1 MLNREPASAPIFT
14 SAFAP
19 RPTPACA
26 SQSLP
31 DPRNF
36 PLRAGLDLATAPFTF
51 SHSLVLVISCR
62 RSSSTRLSHLVL
74 ALGLAFSA
82 VAPAPAQEIIDG
94 IAAVVNGDVITFS
107 QVREL
112 VRAREQQLRQSL
124 SGKELVDKVKELRE
138 GALQDLIDRQLILQE
153 FKKQGLQLPDYVIE
167 EHVQSIIRT
176 DFGGDRAAFQRTL
189 AAQGYT
195 MAQFRDIERDKIV
208 VQAMRRK
215 SLGNTPVI
223 SPGKVESYYTENRKS
238 YASDAKM
245 QLRLIT
251 LGKNSGESPESQK
264 KMVEEIREKIVAG
277 GDFGKMAELY
287 SEDSSSAI
295 GGDWGWIDSGTL
307 NPDLSKAAFSLD
319 AGEVSRVLEFGDSY
333 YLLYSEAKKNAEV
346 KPLQAVRNDIESK
359 LRQELSQAQQE
370 KWLQDLRKKAYIKK
384 Y

>member
-1 MLNREPASAPIFT
+1 MTIRFPFSLLFQR
-14 SAFAP
+14 
-19 RPTPACA
+19 ACR
-26 SQSLP
+26 L
-31 DPRNF
+31 
-36 PLRAGLDLATAPFTF
+36 GLLL
-51 SHSLVLVISCR
+51 SLVFGLG
-62 RSSSTRLSHLVL
+62 SSL
-74 ALGLAFSA
+74 
-82 VAPAPAQEIIDG
+82 PAQEIVDG

-124 SGKELVDKVKELRE
+124 SGKELVDKIKELRE

-167 EHVQSIIRT
+167 EHVQTIIRA

-215 SLGNTPVI
+215 SLGNAPLI
-223 SPGKVESYYTENRKS
+223 SPGKVEKFYTENRQEYS
-238 YASDAKM
+238 SEAKM

-251 LGKNSGESPESQK
+251 IGKNSGESPESQK
-264 KMVEEIREKIVAG
+264 KMAEEIRQRVEAG
-277 GDFGKMAELY
+277 GDFGKLAQLY
-287 SEDSSSAI
+287 SEDSSSSI
-295 GGDWGWIDSGTL
+295 GGDWGWIDPGTL
-307 NPDLSKAAFSLD
+307 NADLSKAAFALD
-319 AGEVSRVLEFGDSY
+319 PGTVSKVLEFGESY
-333 YLLYSEAKKNAEV
+333 YLLYSEAKKNAAV
-346 KPLQAVRNDIESK
+346 KPLKAVRNDIESK